1 MAARSPRR
9 SFAAPFVV
17 TLAAAPAACYVQ
29 TAPAPAYQPPPQQQG
44 PQQQPPPP
52 PVVSNPPRPQDPP
65 PPQPQDPPPP
75 QTTPHNDIAWTVF
88 KNSDGSCSAAIKVE
102 CQPKATCNPPPPF
115 KTACPADVSL
125 DKPVTVRS
133 QDNGATCMLEFPMP
147 DCPKGVAC
155 NPPRP
160 RKTECP
166 TRK

>member
-1 MAARSPRR
+1 MPPEQQSP
-9 SFAAPFVV
+9 PTTPQTGPVV
-17 TLAAAPAACYVQ
+17 INPPRPT
-29 TAPAPAYQPPPQQQG
+29 PPPEQHA
-44 PQQQPPPP
+44 PPPTP
-52 PVVSNPPRPQDPP
+52 PKGPVVVNPPRPQDPP
-65 PPQPQDPPPP
+65 PPQ
-75 QTTPHNDIAWTVF
+75 TTPTHNEVAWTVF

-115 KTACPADVSL
+115 KTTCPADVSL

-133 QDNGATCMLEFPMP
+133 QDNGATCMLEFAMP

-160 RKTECP
+160 RKVECP